1 MTDEADSRYTDCRND
16 GKEEYLKAGMPPVG
30 TLKKGQRD

>member
-1 MTDEADSRYTDCRND
+1 MTDEADSRYTDCGNG
-16 GKEEYLKAGMPPVG
+16 GKEEYLKARCLIG